1 MFIDKLIGDKR
12 QWREYRAR
20 VKRLPDGYRE
30 AVDAL
35 QRYLMYFGGAD
46 GSAAAQMFDDLA
58 DLFERAAADGVPV
71 RDVVGENP
79 VEFMDAFIEN
89 YDKGG
94 WVTRERER
102 LAKAIDRAVG
112 DTAADGSPDD
122 EDGGTVR

>member
-46 GSAAAQMFDDLA
+46 GAAAGRMFDDLI

-94 WVTRERER
+94 WVTRERAR
-102 LAKAIDRAVG
+102 LTKAIDRAVG
-112 DTAADGSPDD
+112 EAGDGAT
-122 EDGGTVR
+122 EEQDGGSQR